1 MSNTHLEH
9 ARSLALTD
17 SKYYPSLMPGVLPL
31 IGPESNAS
39 LEVQRFGAD
48 FLAEM
53 FASPMWP
60 ADAKQPIA
68 LLVLDTLKYYLDQVP
83 DRGVV
88 KGAVQAAASVYPL
101 VYRHT

>member
-1 MSNTHLEH
+1 MANTHLEH

-31 IGPESNAS
+31 IGPNSNAS

-68 LLVLDTLKYYLDQVP
+68 LLVLDTLKYYLDEVH
-83 DRGVV
+83 DRGVI